1 VRITAQLIYGPSDKH
16 LWASSYERDA
26 RDIFALERDVTDD
39 IARQV
44 RAQITTDPQIPL
56 PRPPNPKALDAYL
69 LGNYRW
75 SKYGKGSGDDELRK
89 AAEYFQL
96 AVDADPSFSAAYNG
110 LASLHL
116 GLLWPSNDDFEIAQR
131 MVARALELE
140 PNSSDAHKTQGDI
153 QALLLDWPRAEQEY
167 RQAIA
172 LNPNNALAHDEL
184 GWLLTVTGR
193 LEVGRGEW
201 QLAQELDPNYDHL
214 SCAYMRQGQ
223 YDRAITMNQMMLARY
238 PDDGYLH
245 LSMFRYYVKTGKNTE
260 AIQELEKM
268 AALFGYPKVASR
280 IHRAY
285 ANSGYRGA
293 LRQYAQELE
302 TLVATKQ
309 VFVPVNMAEVYATL
323 GDKERAFYWLEL
335 AYSRRDIHAAS
346 TDIPIEAITMSF
358 LLDPLRSD
366 PRFKD
371 LLRRIG
377 LPPLT

>member
-1 VRITAQLIYGPSDKH
+1 
-16 LWASSYERDA
+16 
-26 RDIFALERDVTDD
+26 
-39 IARQV
+39 
-44 RAQITTDPQIPL
+44 
-56 PRPPNPKALDAYL
+56 
-69 LGNYRW
+69 
-75 SKYGKGSGDDELRK
+75 
-89 AAEYFQL
+89 
-96 AVDADPSFSAAYNG
+96 
-110 LASLHL
+110 
-116 GLLWPSNDDFEIAQR
+116 